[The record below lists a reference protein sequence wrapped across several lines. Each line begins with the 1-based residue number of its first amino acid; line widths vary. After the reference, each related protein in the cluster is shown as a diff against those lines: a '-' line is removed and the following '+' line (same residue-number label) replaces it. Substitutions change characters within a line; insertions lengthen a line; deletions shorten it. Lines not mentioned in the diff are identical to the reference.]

1 MRRILVQALTCA
13 ALAPAL
19 AAAQQPAT
27 QPPPS
32 QPQPSTGT
40 PTQTSSEQV
49 IQPQVERRPVKLPK
63 PPSKDFEIGLFGGT
77 YSAENFGTSAVGG
90 IRLGYHI
97 SEDIFVE
104 AAYAQT
110 KLSDE
115 NFRQILG
122 SGIFAQPTETL
133 KYYNLSAGYNVLP
146 GEVFWGRNTAFASA
160 LFLIGGVGNTNLIAS
175 DKINRRNRQ
184 TINYGLG
191 LRVLF
196 LDRFTA
202 RIDFRQHVFSTDI
215 LGRNVSTKNPELTA
229 GLSIYF

>member
-1 MRRILVQALTCA
+1 MRRTFVHASMLCA
-13 ALAPAL
+13 MLAPAL
-19 AAAQQPAT
+19 AVAQQQPA
-27 QPPPS
+27 QPQQQPGAPS
-32 QPQPSTGT
+32 Q
-40 PTQTSSEQV
+40 TSNEQV

-90 IRLGYHI
+90 IRVGYHI

-110 KLSDE
+110 KISDE

-122 SGIFAQPTETL
+122 SGIFAQPSETL

-160 LFLIGGVGNTNLIAS
+160 LFLIGGVGNTNMIAS

-191 LRVLF
+191 MRVLF
-196 LDRFTA
+196 LDRFAA
-202 RIDFRQHVFSTDI
+202 RIDFRQHVFTFDI
-215 LGRNVSTKNPELTA
+215 LGRNVSTKNPELSA
-229 GLSIYF
+229 GLSFYF